1 MELEDRIVIP
11 IAKMDMAFGANMVRA
26 GPDMSR
32 EGQQMRAVGGGGV
45 GVSPIAVVIVFK
57 GISGPEGVKVA
68 LLSPPG
74 KSLSDIAQVFKEK

>member
-11 IAKMDMAFGANMVRA
+11 INKMDMALGANMVRA
-26 GPDMSR
+26 GPDV
-32 EGQQMRAVGGGGV
+32 GQEDRKIRAVGGGV
-45 GVSPIAVVIVFK
+45 GVSPIAVVIIFK

-74 KSLSDIAQVFKEK
+74 KSQSDIAQVFMEK